1 MKIRITHTIYEECE
15 ISEEESKYSKEWDK
29 RAKESKMDLLNLLY
43 GSNFIYLD
51 TETEKID

>member
-1 MKIRITHTIYEECE
+1 MKIRIIHTIYEECE
-15 ISEEESKYSKEWDK
+15 ISEEENKYSKEWDK
-29 RAKESKMDLLNLLY
+29 RVKESKMDLLNLLY